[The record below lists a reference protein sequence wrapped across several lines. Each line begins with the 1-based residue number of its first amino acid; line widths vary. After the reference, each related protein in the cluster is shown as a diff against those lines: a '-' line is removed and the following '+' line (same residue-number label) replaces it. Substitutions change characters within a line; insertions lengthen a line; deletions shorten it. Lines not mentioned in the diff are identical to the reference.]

1 VSKGLRQV
9 ASKKG
14 TPVNDIQ
21 LHHGDCLEIMPTLE
35 AGSFDAIIADLPYGT
50 TACKWDTVIPFAPLW
65 REYKRLI
72 KPRGAI
78 VLFGSQPFTSLLV
91 TSNLEWFR
99 YDWYWQKDKGSNFLF
114 GNKQPMKVI
123 ETISVFYEEQPTYN
137 PQKTINPNGP
147 SKRHLS
153 FNTSNG
159 NSDRAKDI
167 MPNMPAMPIA
177 GKSYEADKLLPKQLI
192 YFAREQRDKQHPT
205 QKPVALLE
213 YLVRTYTNPGDVV
226 LDNTMGSGT
235 TMVACIQTGR
245 RGVGIE
251 KEAKYFEIARD
262 RIEATIQWIKDGKP
276 DKKPKKAKVIES
288 DFVQPGMLDLEI

>member
-1 VSKGLRQV
+1 MTV
-9 ASKKG
+9 
-14 TPVNDIQ
+14 Q
-21 LHHGDCLEIMPTLE
+21 LYHGDCLEIMPTLE

-65 REYKRLI
+65 AEYKRLI

-99 YDWYWQKDKGSNFLF
+99 YEWVW
-114 GNKQPMKVI
+114 NKVNVTGWLDVKRRPMKKHENI
-123 ETISVFYEEQPTYN
+123 AVFSANGHVYN
-137 PQKTINPNGP
+137 PL
-147 SKRHLS
+147 LS
-153 FNTSNG
+153 GKATKSFGRLRSGTNKIDAYAG
-159 NSDRAKDI
+159 EFGSDFKQGIGYPQSIIEFQR
-167 MPNMPAMPIA
+167 PTNLT
-177 GKSYEADKLLPKQLI
+177 DKEHGL
-192 YFAREQRDKQHPT
+192 HPT

-226 LDNTMGSGT
+226 LDNVMGSGT

-251 KEAKYFEIARD
+251 KDAAYFEIAKR
-262 RIEATIQWIKDGKP
+262 RVETAQLPLLEA
-276 DKKPKKAKVIES
+276 V
-288 DFVQPGMLDLEI
+288 